1 MSDNYNENNEYKPD
15 FVISEDDKPA
25 NKPDFVVSEDNKPSN
40 PYVYNAYEE
49 KPKKKRKF
57 LKFLGFTALALA
69 FTMVGGAIGASIVMN
84 NTNNVVSEI
93 NKKYGQ
99 YLNYNPPTFK
109 TDKEALSVTE
119 VVKKV
124 APAVVGVSTMNK
136 VNYGMFS
143 EGIPG
148 GIGSGFIISNEGYVL
163 TNFHV
168 IQGAQSVK
176 VILSDGTEVNAK
188 VVNYDAQQDLAV
200 VKITDNVK
208 VPGVV
213 ELGDSDSLQAGEQ
226 VVAIG
231 NPLGKEFLGSVTTGV
246 ISALNREISIEGKSI
261 KYLQTDAAI
270 NPGNSGGP
278 LLNSRG
284 QVIGINTAKIKTEG
298 VEGIGFSIPIN
309 NVKSRLTALSKPI
322 LRIGIAGRDI
332 TQDIAKKNN
341 LPQGEYVLIVDVQ
354 EFSPAEKAGLKPG
367 DMITKFDGQKVKTVE
382 EINRIKETHKSG
394 DVVKVDITRDGK
406 DTTLEIK
413 LSE

>member
-1 MSDNYNENNEYKPD
+1 MSDNYNENNQNNENNEFNENNEYKPD
-15 FVISEDDKPA
+15 FVISED
-25 NKPDFVVSEDNKPSN
+25 NKQDSTN
-40 PYVYNAYEE
+40 PYIAPS
-49 KPKKKRKF
+49 KPPKKKRKF
-57 LKFLGFTALALA
+57 AKSMGLLGLALV
-69 FTMVGGAIGASIVMN
+69 FTITGGAIGAGIVLSNTKGSIN
-84 NTNNVVSEI
+84 EI
-93 NKKYGQ
+93 NKRYGQ

-124 APAVVGVSTMNK
+124 GPAVVGVSTTTK
-136 VNYGMFS
+136 VNYGIFS

-148 GIGSGFIISNEGYVL
+148 GMGSGFIISEEGYVL
-163 TNFHV
+163 TNYHV

-231 NPLGKEFLGSVTTGV
+231 NPLGKEFLGSVTTGI
-246 ISALNREISIEGKSI
+246 ISAVNREIAIEGKTI

-278 LLNSRG
+278 LLNSKG

-332 TQDIAKKNN
+332 TQDIAKKNK
-341 LPQGEYVLIVDVQ
+341 LPEGEYILIVDVQ

-367 DMITKFDGQKVKTVE
+367 DMITKFDGKKVKTVD
-382 EINRIKETHKSG
+382 EINKIKETHKAG
-394 DVVKVDITRDGK
+394 DVVKVEITRDAK
-406 DTTLEIK
+406 DITLELT